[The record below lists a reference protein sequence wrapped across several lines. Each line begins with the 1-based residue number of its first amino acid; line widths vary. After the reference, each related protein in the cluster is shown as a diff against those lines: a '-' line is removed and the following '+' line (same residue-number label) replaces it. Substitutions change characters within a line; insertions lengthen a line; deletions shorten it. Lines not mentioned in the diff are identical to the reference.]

1 MGSVF
6 NDCGYKSWVFLEL
19 ISLGPC
25 FSPYVIETVSP
36 APKGLPRISTTVTP
50 IGQILKM
57 PLPENARPFFPK
69 ERGAFNLLFICNKLE
84 NFKCCQWNLLET
96 NANILAVN
104 PVLGNYIL
112 PSVYH
117 LPWPF
122 TFCLETFQKKKFRLT
137 PSCVF

>member
-19 ISLGPC
+19 ISRGPC
-25 FSPYVIETVSP
+25 FSLYVIATVSP
-36 APKGLPRISTTVTP
+36 APWVLPRISSTVTP
-50 IGQILKM
+50 IFHILKI
-57 PLPENARPFFPK
+57 PLPGNAKLLSPK

-84 NFKCCQWNLLET
+84 SFKCQWNLSET
-96 NANILAVN
+96 NANILVK
-104 PVLGNYIL
+104 PVLRNYIL
-112 PSVYH
+112 HSVCR
-117 LPWPF
+117 LLWPF